1 MKIINLNRNIVQ
13 VDLNLDEYINEKY
26 NTFKDVK
33 DKIQRRM
40 ITGTSDYP
48 KNRTGQLSASIK
60 VKRDDLGAGIS
71 SDKVYAPFIE
81 KNKNFF
87 KETFDE
93 ESGKNKSV
101 RLVQL
106 KRYRK

>member
-26 NTFKDVK
+26 NTFKNVK
-33 DKIQRRM
+33 DKIQRKM
-40 ITGTSDYP
+40 ITGNSDYP

-71 SDKVYAPFIE
+71 SDKVYAPFVE
-81 KNKNFF
+81 KRKNFF
-87 KETFDE
+87 HETFEE
-93 ESGKNKSV
+93 ESGKNKNV
-101 RLVQL
+101 RAVQM
-106 KRYRK
+106 RSYRK